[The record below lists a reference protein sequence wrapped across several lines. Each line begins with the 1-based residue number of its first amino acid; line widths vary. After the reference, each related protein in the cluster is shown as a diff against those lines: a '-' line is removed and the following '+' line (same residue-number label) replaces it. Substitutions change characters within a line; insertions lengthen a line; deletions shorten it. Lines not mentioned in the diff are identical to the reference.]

1 MRDEQPGALWQG
13 WGAPGAGSGGAARGR
28 PACSA
33 PFPGPGRFLA
43 FTPGMQRLQQIM
55 ENKEDGGKAEQN
67 VSGTLKKFGSVAWG
81 KIQERNG
88 LRAKVLRGRGAE
100 SRAQRVPLAPEQG
113 GPGTGH
119 PGAAWSH
126 GWRRGGRGEPL
137 ESPRVGG
144 LPMGGCRVQA
154 VWGLQGVRMAGME
167 RGRPPAPS
175 ASCRAGSS
183 SQGAGVRTG
192 PAAAPPPFG
201 VFSI

>member
-100 SRAQRVPLAPEQG
+100 SRAQRVPQPRSRVVLARGTPGLPGPTAGAGEGTG
-113 GPGTGH
+113 GP
-119 PGAAWSH
+119 WRVH
-126 GWRRGGRGEPL
+126 GW
-137 ESPRVGG
+137 
-144 LPMGGCRVQA
+144 GGCRGVSA
-154 VWGLQGVRMAGME
+154 GCRRSGGCRGSGRWGW
-167 RGRPPAPS
+167 S
-175 ASCRAGSS
+175 RAGPRCPLLPAG
-183 SQGAGVRTG
+183 QGAGSREQG
-192 PAAAPPPFG
+192 
-201 VFSI
+201 

>member
-33 PFPGPGRFLA
+33 SFPGPGRFLA

-67 VSGTLKKFGSVAWG
+67 VSGTLKKFGSVARG

-88 LRAKVLRGRGAE
+88 LWAKVLRGRGAE
-100 SRAQRVPLAPEQG
+100 SWAQRVPLALEQG

-126 GWRRGGRGEPL
+126 GWRRGGRGGALGEPT
-137 ESPRVGG
+137 GG
-144 LPMGGCRVQA
+144 GAADG
-154 VWGLQGVRMAGME
+154 GLQGAGGLGAAGGSGW
-167 RGRPPAPS
+167 RGWSGAGPRCPPLP
-175 ASCRAGSS
+175 AG
-183 SQGAGVRTG
+183 QGAGSREQG
-192 PAAAPPPFG
+192 
-201 VFSI
+201 

>member
-1 MRDEQPGALWQG
+1 MSNPGPCGRAG
-13 WGAPGAGSGGAARGR
+13 VHPGLGPGGAARGR

-33 PFPGPGRFLA
+33 SFPGPGRFLA

-67 VSGTLKKFGSVAWG
+67 VSGTLKKFGSVAQG
-81 KIQERNG
+81 KIQERNR
-88 LRAKVLRGRGAE
+88 LWAKVLRGRGAE

-126 GWRRGGRGEPL
+126 GWRRGGHGGPL

-144 LPMGGCRVQA
+144 LPRGVCRVQA
-154 VWGLQGVRMAGME
+154 VWGLQGVRTVGME
-167 RGRPPAPS
+167 QGRPPVPS
-175 ASCRAGSS
+175 ASCGTGSRE
-183 SQGAGVRTG
+183 QGAGVRTG